1 MSDAAVGGYTYLLEI
16 VTGIAG
22 SRCGWRTMPWLVVL
36 FGLMIAPLGI
46 ISILFII
53 IQPIYPRHH
62 HPADRHRH
70 LEHYRV
76 DRRSGDP
83 DADSLLNRRTHRDA
97 PVPAPSREGR
107 PELAAHSA
115 HGRHRR
121 DAGGA
126 GGRPRHRR
134 VRPPA
139 RCRDQGRGRGDVS
152 LPWDLALSGLI
163 GLSLLFTRITLGAE
177 GGLANS
183 DHLIG
188 SLVLAMTSLAAA
200 EVARPLRF
208 LNILL
213 GAALFAT
220 PFIYGASMTATIAS
234 VACGAALVAL
244 SIRRGPIRER
254 YGTWTRLIV

>member
-1 MSDAAVGGYTYLLEI
+1 MIGAAAILMQIPYSIDEL
-16 VTGIAG
+16 IAT
-22 SRCGWRTMPWLVVL
+22 RQFLR
-36 FGLMIAPLGI
+36 
-46 ISILFII
+46 
-53 IQPIYPRHH
+53 
-62 HPADRHRH
+62 
-70 LEHYRV
+70 
-76 DRRSGDP
+76 
-83 DADSLLNRRTHRDA
+83 
-97 PVPAPSREGR
+97 
-107 PELAAHSA
+107 
-115 HGRHRR
+115 
-121 DAGGA
+121 
-126 GGRPRHRR
+126 RR
-134 VRPPA
+134 VRAGRNWLRILLMGDTDEMPEAQEGGPVIDEFDRPPGA
-139 RCRDQGRGRGDVS
+139 VIKDVVGGDVS

-220 PFIYGASMTATIAS
+220 PFIYGASMAATIAS

-254 YGTWTRLIV
+254 YGTWTCLIV